1 MTVSARGGAAGSP
14 IMSLLRFSLAQAA
27 LVVLVA
33 FLLTSFVWTTPQEGR
48 GVRVSAW
55 LAVGVQVVTFAIA
68 RLVARQNIMAGW
80 GLGVL
85 LRFATVAMWAFLG
98 VKALGL
104 PAGPT
109 LFSLVI
115 FFFVSTLIEPL
126 FLNA

>member
-1 MTVSARGGAAGSP
+1 MTAAGSG
-14 IMSLLRFSLAQAA
+14 MGSGLGSALVKFSLAQA
-27 LVVLVA
+27 LLVA
-33 FLLTSFVWTTPQEGR
+33 LGALALTAFVWTSPDEAR
-48 GVRVSAW
+48 AVRASAW

-68 RLVARQNIMAGW
+68 RLVARQNVVAGW

-98 VKALGL
+98 VKALAL
-104 PAGPT
+104 APAPA
-109 LFSLVI
+109 LLSLVL

>member
-1 MTVSARGGAAGSP
+1 MLKFTV
-14 IMSLLRFSLAQAA
+14 AQAVLIA
-27 LVVLVA
+27 LVA
-33 FLLTSFVWTTPQEGR
+33 YLLSRFVWTGAEAER
-48 GVRVSAW
+48 AIHASAW

-80 GLGVL
+80 GLGVA
-85 LRFATVAMWAFLG
+85 LRFAALAMWAFLG

-104 PAGPT
+104 AGSPA
-109 LFSLVI
+109 LLSLVI

>member
-1 MTVSARGGAAGSP
+1 
-14 IMSLLRFSLAQAA
+14 
-27 LVVLVA
+27 
-33 FLLTSFVWTTPQEGR
+33 
-48 GVRVSAW
+48 VRASAW

-68 RLVARQNIMAGW
+68 RLVARQNVVAGW

-85 LRFATVAMWAFLG
+85 LRFAAVAMWAFLG

-104 PAGPT
+104 APSPA
-109 LFSLVI
+109 LLSLVI